1 MSRGFWLRE
10 AHSVVFY
17 EVLRLCGG
25 QIINGLK
32 GAGGSAKEA
41 PHVRGGR
48 GGGTGSGGAGFDE
61 CIEDSGS
68 GRLNPSCFTRI

>member
-17 EVLRLCGG
+17 EVLKLCGG
-25 QIINGLK
+25 PVINQIK
-32 GAGGSAKEA
+32 RPGGSAEED

-48 GGGTGSGGAGFDE
+48 GGGGGELGPYEFK
-61 CIEDSGS
+61 
-68 GRLNPSCFTRI
+68 